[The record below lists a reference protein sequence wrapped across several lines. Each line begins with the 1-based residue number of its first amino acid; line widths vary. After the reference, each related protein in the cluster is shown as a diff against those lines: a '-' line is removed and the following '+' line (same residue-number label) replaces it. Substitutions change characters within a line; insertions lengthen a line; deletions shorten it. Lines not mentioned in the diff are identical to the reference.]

1 MEYYLSVKR
10 NEVVMPVTTWMNLEN
25 TLSEL
30 SQARKDCISY
40 DYTHMTCLE
49 QSSSWQQKIE
59 WWSLGTEVRQEMED
73 YCLLNTESLHRM
85 TKHF

>member
-10 NEVVMPVTTWMNLEN
+10 NEVLMPVTTWMNLEN

>member
-10 NEVVMPVTTWMNLEN
+10 NEVLMPVTTWMNLEN

-30 SQARKDCISY
+30 SQAWKDCISY

-49 QSSSWQQKIE
+49 QSSSCQQKIE

-73 YCLLNTESLHRM
+73 YCLLNTESLHGM